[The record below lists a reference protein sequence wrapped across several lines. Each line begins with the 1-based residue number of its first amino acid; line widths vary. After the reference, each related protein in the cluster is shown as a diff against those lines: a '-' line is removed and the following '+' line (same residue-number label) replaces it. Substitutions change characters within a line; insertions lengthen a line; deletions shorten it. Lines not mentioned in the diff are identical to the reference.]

1 MGIIKNF
8 SEYLNESYGT
18 GYTFKIGIDAIAILV
33 GGESYYDLPSSKQRK
48 AMTYMNEVIGK
59 VKVDIPDL
67 ESKGMTVNVSPEL
80 IEIENIS
87 VENLLYVTQKL
98 IENWVTDINVLY
110 DNDIF
115 SMIPWDDICD
125 DLEGTPEFDELE
137 EYIYHMVES

>member
-1 MGIIKNF
+1 MGIIKKF
-8 SEYLNESYGT
+8 SEYINESYGT
-18 GYTFKIGIDAIAILV
+18 GYTFRIGIDAIAILV
-33 GGESYYDLPSSKQRK
+33 GTVTFDELPASKKRK
-48 AMTYMNEVIGK
+48 AMTYMNEVISK
-59 VKVDIPDL
+59 VKADIPDL
-67 ESKGMTVNVSPEL
+67 ESKGMTVNISPEL

-87 VENLLYVTQKL
+87 VEDLLYVTQKL
-98 IENWVTDINVLY
+98 IENWVADINVLY